1 MIITDKAFFDLI
13 LIERQA
19 QIAKWGDQEHVDSK
33 WLAIGVEEIGEIAK
47 VLIECKT
54 DAELLSEIVQL
65 AAVLQA
71 WVTSKDWFY
80 DDPDQWDSK
89 EENVD

>member
-1 MIITDKAFFDLI
+1 MY
-13 LIERQA
+13 
-19 QIAKWGDQEHVDSK
+19 DSK

-47 VLIECKT
+47 ALIECKT

-65 AAVLQA
+65 AAVNYRR

-80 DDPDQWDSK
+80 DDPESMGL
-89 EENVD
+89 ERGEC